1 MICVGNGNAGL
12 FHSPSTSRFD
22 FFFLKEEAAHIIRHI
37 FFKSQ
42 GWGGWVWGALR
53 GVDPR
58 DAGFLAPTSDNACA
72 SMCKHAGACVKGD
85 HTEEGPL
92 RAN

>member
-1 MICVGNGNAGL
+1 M
-12 FHSPSTSRFD
+12 
-22 FFFLKEEAAHIIRHI
+22 
-37 FFKSQ
+37 
-42 GWGGWVWGALR
+42 
-53 GVDPR
+53 DPR
-58 DAGFLAPTSDNACA
+58 DAVVPFLAPTSDNACA